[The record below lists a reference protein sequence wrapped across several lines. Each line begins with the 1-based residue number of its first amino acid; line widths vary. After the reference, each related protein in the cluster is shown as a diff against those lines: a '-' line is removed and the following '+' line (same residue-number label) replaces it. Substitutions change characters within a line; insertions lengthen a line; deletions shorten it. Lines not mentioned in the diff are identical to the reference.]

1 MSDLS
6 ISASESE
13 PSASQIADRYEV
25 NVARRG
31 NSPRNDAI
39 KAALAHAEQDFES
52 KFGFRRSQPDAWR
65 ITVLKS
71 KEAPCLQAVDYFLWA
86 LQRFYEMKWDA
97 KTRKKSLD
105 LSTSLVIREDRFL
118 KAMWPQVGEVHD
130 LHFGPAHGTFF
141 TARESLLLEQRFPP
155 PKVRKKKS

>member
-1 MSDLS
+1 
-6 ISASESE
+6 
-13 PSASQIADRYEV
+13 
-25 NVARRG
+25 
-31 NSPRNDAI
+31 
-39 KAALAHAEQDFES
+39 
-52 KFGFRRSQPDAWR
+52 
-65 ITVLKS
+65 
-71 KEAPCLQAVDYFLWA
+71 
-86 LQRFYEMKWDA
+86 MKWDA

-105 LSTSLVIREDRFL
+105 LSTSLVIRDDRFL